1 LKCIAEQETYR
12 LLSIEDGIDIFK
24 SNITDNLLRELDL
37 HSMILLYISEN
48 RDIQLQLTY
57 DLIENI
63 SMRTSY

>member
-24 SNITDNLLRELDL
+24 SNIIDNLLRELDL